1 MRICP
6 GNPGT
11 HAFCERLFKETDE
24 IGGIDEFGKCVHARV
39 DEAEHVLGCQDG
51 EEPRERDSCNG
62 REEKVSARL
71 QATKT
76 KRGGKAQRQKSHI
89 DEDGY
94 PSQRESSK

>member
-11 HAFCERLFKETDE
+11 RAFCKRLFKETDE
-24 IGGIDEFGKCVHARV
+24 IVGIDESGKCVHARV

-51 EEPRERDSCNG
+51 EETRERDSCNG
-62 REEKVSARL
+62 REEKVSAQL